1 MRWKILGN
9 LRYTTDHEWAR
20 LDGSIAVCGITDY
33 AQDALGDIT
42 YIELPEEER
51 EVQQGESIAV
61 IETVKATA
69 DVYAPVS
76 GKIVEVNYEL
86 EDMPELI
93 NQDPYGKGWIVKI
106 EMTNPDEFDELLDAA
121 AYEDHVKAEAEKATE

>member
-1 MRWKILGN
+1 MRWKIPGN

-20 LDGSIAVCGITDY
+20 LDGSIAVCGISDY

-42 YIELPEEER
+42 YIELPEQGR
-51 EVQQGESIAV
+51 EVQQGESFAV

-76 GKIVEVNYEL
+76 GTIVEVNYGL
-86 EDMPELI
+86 EEQPELV
-93 NQDPYGKGWIVKI
+93 NNDPYGKGWIAKI

-121 AYEDHVKAEAEKATE
+121 AYAEHVRAEAQKASD